1 MRQFIGSSS
10 GKYFIAIAAAAVA
23 VGVRALLDPILGS
36 GGSTI
41 ALYGA
46 IAVAVWAGGHR
57 PGILAA
63 VAGYLA
69 LDYFFMEPRGSIWLE
84 SPDDVGALI
93 AYVISAGLIIA
104 LGGAMHAARRR
115 AEFDAE
121 TAHRHARDLEQEV
134 ADHRRTRASLESKE
148 SDLQVVTDTMSAAV
162 ARCSRDLRYLWVNRL
177 YAEWAGNGKT
187 VEEMIDRPMLEILG
201 ADAMER
207 IRPHIEEVLSG
218 RSVEYERYARRKVGR
233 RWIQAVLKPTFE
245 GTGVPDGWVAVIHDI
260 DDRKRA
266 AEALRDSQ
274 DQMQIIT
281 DTMSAAVCRTGND
294 LRYVWM
300 NPVYA
305 RWLGRPEKEAVGQ
318 PVADVLGA
326 QMREIAPYVARVLK
340 GEQVQYERLADLPGL
355 GRRWIAAVFT
365 PILDALGQPDG
376 WVTICT
382 DIHDRKTAE
391 EELRESDRRKDDF
404 LATLAHELR
413 NPLAPIRNAVAIL
426 ARKGSLD
433 PELAWSREVIE
444 RQVEQMSRLIDDL
457 LDIERISRGKFP
469 VRKERI
475 DLERAIDIALEM
487 SRPYINAAGHRLSVL
502 MPGERVVL
510 DADPARLAQVFSNLL
525 NNAAK
530 FTEPRGSIS
539 LTAALEGRAA
549 VVCVEDSGIG
559 FSPEA
564 AGRLFKPYMQLAGSP
579 ERSRGGLGI
588 GLSLVQGIVALH
600 GGTVEA
606 RSAGLGRGAEFIV
619 RLPLAAGADNS
630 ATVEKR
636 RPAAAVPLPGFRV
649 LVADDNKDAADSLQR
664 ILGLYGYAVRVA
676 YDGAAA
682 LELGG
687 TFGPQV
693 AVLDIGMPGADG
705 YEVARAMRERYGKNI
720 TLVALTGWGQE
731 NDRRRSTDAGF
742 DYHLTKPVDPSLLN
756 DLLVEIAAIAERKA
770 G

>member
-1 MRQFIGSSS
+1 MPQFIQSS
-10 GKYFIAIAAAAVA
+10 GKYFIAIAAIAAA
-23 VGVRALLDPILGS
+23 VGVRALLDPMLGRS
-36 GGSTI
+36 GSTI

-46 IAVAVWAGGHR
+46 IAVAVWAGGYR

-69 LDYFFMEPRGSIWLE
+69 VNYFFIEPRGSISLE
-84 SPDDVGALI
+84 SAGDVGDLI
-93 AYVISAGLIIA
+93 VYIISAGVIVA

-121 TAHRHARDLEQEV
+121 AAHRHARDLEREI

-148 SDLQVVTDTMSAAV
+148 GDLQTVTDTMSAAV
-162 ARCSRDLRYLWVNRL
+162 ARCSKDLRYLWVNRL
-177 YAEWAGNGKT
+177 YAQWAGNGKT
-187 VEEMIDRPMLEILG
+187 AEEMIGRPMQEILG
-201 ADAMER
+201 AEAMER

-218 RSVEYERYARRKVGR
+218 RTVEYERYARRKVGR
-233 RWIQAVLKPTFE
+233 RWIQAVLKPTFD
-245 GTGVPDGWVAVIHDI
+245 GADKPDGWVAVIHDI

-266 AEALRDSQ
+266 AEALRDAQ

-294 LRYVWM
+294 LRYLWM

-305 RWLGRPEKEAVGQ
+305 RWLGKPAKEAVGQ
-318 PVADVLGA
+318 PIAEVLGS

-340 GEQVQYERLADLPGL
+340 GEQVSYERLADLPGL

-382 DIHDRKTAE
+382 DIHDRRTVE
-391 EELRESDRRKDDF
+391 DELRAGDRRKDDF

-426 ARKGSLD
+426 ARKSSLD
-433 PELAWSREVIE
+433 PELAWGREVIV

-457 LDIERISRGKFP
+457 LDIERISRGKFL

-475 DLERAIDIALEM
+475 DLERAVDMALEM
-487 SRPYINAAGHRLSVL
+487 SRPYVTAAGHRLSVL
-502 MPGERVVL
+502 MPSERVVL
-510 DADPARLAQVFSNLL
+510 DADPTRLAQVFSNLL

-539 LTAALEGRAA
+539 LTAALEGRTA

-559 FSPEA
+559 FAPEVA
-564 AGRLFKPYMQLAGSP
+564 SRLFKPYTQLTGSH
-579 ERSRGGLGI
+579 SRGGLGI

-600 GGTVEA
+600 GGSVEA
-606 RSAGLGRGAEFIV
+606 RSAGQGRGAEFIV
-619 RLPLAAGADNS
+619 RLPLAAAAESFD
-630 ATVEKR
+630 AREKQ

-664 ILGLYGYAVRVA
+664 VLGLYGYAVRVA
-676 YDGAAA
+676 YDGESA

-705 YEVARAMRERYGKNI
+705 YQVARAMRERYGKNI

-731 NDRRRSTDAGF
+731 NDRERSTDAGF
-742 DYHLTKPVDPSLLN
+742 DYHLTKPVDPGLLN
-756 DLLVEIAAIAERKA
+756 ELLVEIAAIAERKA

>member
-1 MRQFIGSSS
+1 VEEI
-10 GKYFIAIAAAAVA
+10 
-23 VGVRALLDPILGS
+23 VGRPILEV
-36 GGSTI
+36 I
-41 ALYGA
+41 GA
-46 IAVAVWAGGHR
+46 N
-57 PGILAA
+57 
-63 VAGYLA
+63 
-69 LDYFFMEPRGSIWLE
+69 E
-84 SPDDVGALI
+84 
-93 AYVISAGLIIA
+93 
-104 LGGAMHAARRR
+104 
-115 AEFDAE
+115 
-121 TAHRHARDLEQEV
+121 
-134 ADHRRTRASLESKE
+134 
-148 SDLQVVTDTMSAAV
+148 
-162 ARCSRDLRYLWVNRL
+162 
-177 YAEWAGNGKT
+177 
-187 VEEMIDRPMLEILG
+187 
-201 ADAMER
+201 MER
-207 IRPHIEEVLSG
+207 IRPHVEEVLAG
-218 RSVEYERYARRKVGR
+218 RTVDYERYARRKVGR
-233 RWIQAVLKPTFE
+233 RWIEAVLKPTFD
-245 GTGVPDGWVAVIHDI
+245 GAGAPDGWVAVIHDI

-266 AEALRDSQ
+266 AEALRDAQ
-274 DQMQIIT
+274 DQLQIIT
-281 DTMSAAVCRTGND
+281 DTMSAAMCRTGND
-294 LRYVWM
+294 LRFVWT

-305 RWLGRPEKEAVGQ
+305 RWLGRPAKEVIGQ
-318 PVADVLGA
+318 PVAEVLGT

-365 PILDALGQPDG
+365 PILDARGQPDG

-391 EELRESDRRKDDF
+391 DELREGERRKDHF

-433 PELAWSREVIE
+433 PELAWSREVID
-444 RQVEQMSRLIDDL
+444 RQVQQMSRLIDDL
-457 LDIERISRGKFP
+457 LDIERLSRGKFL

-475 DLERAIDIALEM
+475 DLERAIDSALEM
-487 SRPYINAAGHRLSVL
+487 SRSHITAAGHRLSVL
-502 MPGERVVL
+502 MPSERVVL

-530 FTEPRGSIS
+530 FTEARGSIS
-539 LTAALEGRAA
+539 LSATLEGRTA

-559 FSPEA
+559 FAPEA
-564 AGRLFKPYMQLAGSP
+564 AARLFTPYVQVSGSP
-579 ERSRGGLGI
+579 ERSRGGLGV

-606 RSAGLGRGAEFIV
+606 RSAGQGRGAEFIV
-619 RLPLAAGADNS
+619 RLPLAAAAEHVD
-630 ATVEKR
+630 AKEKQ

-649 LVADDNKDAADSLQR
+649 LVADDNRDTADSLQR

-705 YEVARAMRERYGKNI
+705 YEVARAMRERYGRNI

-731 NDRRRSTDAGF
+731 NDRKRSIEAGF

-770 G
+770 S